1 MGWQDFSEV
10 KKQLTPAEVRF
21 EEIRRSVG
29 LFLGPLAFVII
40 AFLPPLPDVTSTGM
54 LTLGVFTW
62 VVLWWMTEPIPIPMT
77 GFLGLALLAL
87 CGIFPVARAFS
98 SMGHWVILFLI
109 GAFIIAHAM
118 TVSGLNRRFAYRM
131 ISFNFIGGNPWRLI
145 AMYLIAA
152 AMLSAVASDTV
163 TTVIFMAIGM
173 GLLKALD
180 ISPGSRYGEMF
191 ILTTAWAALFG
202 GMMTP
207 PGTPPNLIGI
217 GMISDILDY
226 QIGFG
231 QWMMVGVPVGLV
243 AIIVMLTVVR
253 FSLKDE
259 FGKVKIDSSI
269 VQEERRKMGPISRG
283 EKIAGLGM
291 LSAIT
296 FWLLPDFANLIFG
309 GNHAVTLWIRGH
321 LNVSVVALIGASAMF
336 VIPIDWKNRKF
347 PLTWNQASEGVEWGT
362 LALIAGA
369 LGIGSALAS
378 PEVGLGNFFSS
389 ALGGVA
395 GPGTSPY
402 IPLTVAILFTVAITS
417 FISNNAA
424 ISIVAPIIIA
434 IGSAPGSTLNPIAGV
449 IAVAMAT
456 SMSLILPC
464 STPATAIVFGSG
476 YVRIL
481 TMFRKGMILALA
493 GALICIFMAYTLAD
507 WVFPWPPPQ

>member
-29 LFLGPLAFVII
+29 LFLGPLAFLII
-40 AFLPPLPDVTSTGM
+40 AFLPPLPEVNSTGM

-87 CGIFPVARAFS
+87 CGIFPVTRAFA

-109 GAFIIAHAM
+109 GAFTIAHAM
-118 TVSGLNRRFAYRM
+118 TVNGLNRRFAYRM
-131 ISFNFIGGNPWRLI
+131 ISFGFIGGNPWRLM
-145 AMYLIAA
+145 AMFLIAA
-152 AMLSAVASDTV
+152 IMMSAVASDTV
-163 TTVIFMAIGM
+163 TCVIFMAIGM
-173 GLLKALD
+173 GLLKALN
-180 ISPGSRYGEMF
+180 IPPGSRFGEMF

-202 GMMTP
+202 GMLTP
-207 PGTPPNLIGI
+207 AGTPPNLIGI
-217 GMISDILDY
+217 GMISDSLDY

-231 QWMMVGVPVGLV
+231 QWMMVGIPIGIVS
-243 AIIVMLTVVR
+243 IIVMLTVIR

-259 FGKVKIDSSI
+259 FDKITINSEI
-269 VQEERRKMGPISRG
+269 VQEERRKMGAMSRG
-283 EKIAGLGM
+283 EKIAGFGM
-291 LSAIT
+291 LSAIIL
-296 FWLLPDFANLIFG
+296 WLVPDLANLTLG
-309 GNHAVTLWIRGH
+309 SAHTLTLWIRAH
-321 LNVSVVALIGASAMF
+321 LNVSVVALIVGAAMF
-336 VIPIDWKNRKF
+336 MIPIDWKNKKF
-347 PLTWNQASEGVEWGT
+347 PLTWNQASEGIEWGT

-369 LGIGSALAS
+369 LGIGSALANS
-378 PEVGLGNFFSS
+378 EVGLGKFFAS
-389 ALGGVA
+389 ALGGIA
-395 GPGTSPY
+395 GPGTSPF
-402 IPLTVAILFTVAITS
+402 IPLIAAVCFTVVITS

-464 STPATAIVFGSG
+464 STPCTAIVFGSG

-481 TMFRKGMILALA
+481 TMFRKGMILAVT
-493 GALICIFMAYTLAD
+493 GALICIFLAYPLAD
-507 WVFPWPPPQ
+507 WVFPWPAQ

>member
-1 MGWQDFSEV
+1 
-10 KKQLTPAEVRF
+10 
-21 EEIRRSVG
+21 
-29 LFLGPLAFVII
+29 
-40 AFLPPLPDVTSTGM
+40 
-54 LTLGVFTW
+54 
-62 VVLWWMTEPIPIPMT
+62 
-77 GFLGLALLAL
+77 
-87 CGIFPVARAFS
+87 
-98 SMGHWVILFLI
+98 MGHWVILFLI
-109 GAFIIAHAM
+109 GAFTIAQAM

-131 ISFNFIGGNPWRLI
+131 ISFEFIGGNPWRL
-145 AMYLIAA
+145 MSMFLIAA
-152 AMLSAVASDTV
+152 VMLSAVASDTV

-173 GLLKALD
+173 GLLKALN
-180 ISPGSRYGEMF
+180 IPPGSRFGEMF

-202 GMMTP
+202 GMLTP
-207 PGTPPNLIGI
+207 AGTPPNLIGI
-217 GMISDILDY
+217 GMISDTLDY

-231 QWMMVGVPVGLV
+231 QWMLVGIPIGIVS
-243 AIIVMLTVVR
+243 IIVMLTVIR

-259 FGKVKIDSSI
+259 FDKVKIDSEV
-269 VQEERRKMGPISRG
+269 VQEERRKMGPMSRG

-291 LSAIT
+291 LSAIIL
-296 FWLLPDFANLIFG
+296 WLVPDIANLMFG
-309 GNHAVTLWIRGH
+309 SGHAVTLWIRGH
-321 LNVSVVALIGASAMF
+321 LNVSVVALIVASSMF
-336 VIPIDWKNRKF
+336 MIPIDWKNRKF
-347 PLTWNQASEGVEWGT
+347 PLTWNQASDGIEWGT

-378 PEVGLGNFFSS
+378 PEVGLGGFFSS

-402 IPLTVAILFTVAITS
+402 IPLTVAVFFTVLITS

-449 IAVAMAT
+449 VAVSMAT

-481 TMFRKGMILALA
+481 TMFRKGMILAVT
-493 GALICIFMAYTLAD
+493 GALICIFFAYTLAD
-507 WVFPWPPPQ
+507 WVFPWPAQ